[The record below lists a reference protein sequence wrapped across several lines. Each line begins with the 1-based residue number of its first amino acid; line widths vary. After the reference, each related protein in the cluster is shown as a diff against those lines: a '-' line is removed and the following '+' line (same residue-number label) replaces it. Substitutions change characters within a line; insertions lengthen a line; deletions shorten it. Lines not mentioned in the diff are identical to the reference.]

1 MCSAVLT
8 QVMANNITHFDT
20 LDKHCTVKSKKYA
33 AMLFILI
40 KKFEIMVKIAKKILQ
55 VLLSEACRLLFIAG
69 KSA

>member
-1 MCSAVLT
+1 MQCLHNLWQIIVCIVILWP
-8 QVMANNITHFDT
+8 NNP
-20 LDKHCTVKSKKYA
+20 VKSKKYA